1 MLKIAQY
8 LMKESPDPKGFLYL
22 AGKNEPAAKPF
33 FLLKPKDPEVA
44 LSLALFATAEIA
56 KSLGQRI
63 EVIRKPDVIE
73 LHVQQTAQAQLMPLF
88 QESLDPLH
96 TQPPHSEN

>member
-1 MLKIAQY
+1 
-8 LMKESPDPKGFLYL
+8 MKVSPDPYGFLYL

-33 FLLKPKDPEVA
+33 FMLKPKDPEVA

-73 LHVQQTAQAQLMPLF
+73 LYVEQKVQMQVTPLCE
-88 QESLDPLH
+88 ESSNSLAF
-96 TQPPHSEN
+96 QPPHSGN